1 MARVIARRRIHP
13 TAQSLLFAAS
23 GGPTPSPADPPGLPG
38 MRPIMAAPLRLVIT
52 STNCVPPGVAGIA
65 GVLDAVSQ
73 SAM

>member
-23 GGPTPSPADPPGLPG
+23 GRANTEPADPSGLPRK
-38 MRPIMAAPLRLVIT
+38 RPTTAAPLRLVIT